1 MCQASELE
9 PDGTII
15 QRHVNFITLLAAKRS
30 DLAGGGDGSSVL
42 MRKMVALFIDVVT
55 YGQNLVNTNRKCVAV
70 ATGDIDAHLASE
82 GLKLLKTVLTLRK
95 EVVKHSSKITQV
107 AQEIRKSGF
116 AVRAD
121 LGDLLDWKLPAQF
134 ETELVSEAFDDIA
147 AKKCSQLIES
157 LMERMGSLQSALQ
170 RHVKDSEDDTDYFT
184 LFSAPGTS
192 WKSEL
197 TESCSPEE
205 ILQAAKGSVLAKL
218 PIKEL
223 KEFSS
228 SIEKEP

>member
-1 MCQASELE
+1 MCGSCYWGHRCSL
-9 PDGTII
+9 G
-15 QRHVNFITLLAAKRS
+15 QRRAQITQDCSHTSQRGCEA
-30 DLAGGGDGSSVL
+30 
-42 MRKMVALFIDVVT
+42 
-55 YGQNLVNTNRKCVAV
+55 
-70 ATGDIDAHLASE
+70 
-82 GLKLLKTVLTLRK
+82 LLKDHT
-95 EVVKHSSKITQV
+95 SSTGNPEKWI
-107 AQEIRKSGF
+107 
-116 AVRAD
+116 AVSAD